1 MVNTFPFYMQADAM
15 DCGPTCLRMIAKYYG
30 KNYPAHFLREKSY
43 IDKMGVS
50 MRGIGEAAE
59 AIGMR
64 SMVVHAPI
72 KETPEQA
79 SLQDIPLPAILHW
92 EQNHF
97 VVLYKID
104 KKHAWIAD
112 PKQDKRKIS
121 IKELEKAWSNPEGNG
136 LAMILEPTPEFE
148 EHKLEAEEVQ
158 GFGLLSFYLKP
169 HRKLFVQLFI
179 GLLVGTFIQLLF
191 PFLTQSLVDIGIETR
206 NLNFIYIVLIG
217 QLVLFLSG
225 TIVRFIQSWIVL
237 HISMRINVRLIADFL
252 LKMMGLPISY
262 FNSKNTGDL
271 LQRIH
276 DHDRIASFLTTS
288 SLGFLLSMLNLLVFG
303 VVLAIYSSKIFLIFL
318 VGSILYLLWILI
330 FMKKR
335 REIDYK
341 EFDQMSDHQDAILEI
356 IHGMPEIKL
365 QGSQQK
371 RRQKWTAIQA
381 KLFRVQMKALSVTQY
396 QDAGALSISQ
406 TKDILI
412 TFVAATQVLNGS
424 ITLGM
429 MLAIQYIIGQLNAP
443 LQQLLGFI
451 RAGQDARISLERLSE
466 VHLSEA
472 EEDPQNPKINIIPE
486 GDIEIK
492 NLDFQY
498 TPIAPEVLKNV
509 NIQIPLGKTTAI
521 VGHSGSGKST
531 LLNLLLG
538 FYKPTKGQIK
548 VGGQDLNSLQMKT
561 WRRACGVVSQEGF
574 LFSDTILNNIAESDD
589 YPDVQK
595 VINAANMAQLGDFLS
610 NMPQGIHTR
619 IGSQGYGLSQG
630 QKQRILIARAI
641 YKDPAFLFL
650 DEATNALDAKNEKL
664 IVDQLNT
671 FLEGRTAIVV
681 AHRLSTVKQADQII
695 VLQDGEVQEV
705 GTHEELV
712 AKKAYYYELI
722 KNQLELSK

>member
-1 MVNTFPFYMQADAM
+1 
-15 DCGPTCLRMIAKYYG
+15 
-30 KNYPAHFLREKSY
+30 
-43 IDKMGVS
+43 
-50 MRGIGEAAE
+50 
-59 AIGMR
+59 
-64 SMVVHAPI
+64 
-72 KETPEQA
+72 
-79 SLQDIPLPAILHW
+79 
-92 EQNHF
+92 
-97 VVLYKID
+97 
-104 KKHAWIAD
+104 
-112 PKQDKRKIS
+112 
-121 IKELEKAWSNPEGNG
+121 
-136 LAMILEPTPEFE
+136 
-148 EHKLEAEEVQ
+148 
-158 GFGLLSFYLKP
+158 
-169 HRKLFVQLFI
+169 
-179 GLLVGTFIQLLF
+179 
-191 PFLTQSLVDIGIETR
+191 
-206 NLNFIYIVLIG
+206 
-217 QLVLFLSG
+217 
-225 TIVRFIQSWIVL
+225 
-237 HISMRINVRLIADFL
+237 
-252 LKMMGLPISY
+252 
-262 FNSKNTGDL
+262 
-271 LQRIH
+271 
-276 DHDRIASFLTTS
+276 
-288 SLGFLLSMLNLLVFG
+288 
-303 VVLAIYSSKIFLIFL
+303 
-318 VGSILYLLWILI
+318 
-330 FMKKR
+330 
-335 REIDYK
+335 
-341 EFDQMSDHQDAILEI
+341 
-356 IHGMPEIKL
+356 
-365 QGSQQK
+365 
-371 RRQKWTAIQA
+371 
-381 KLFRVQMKALSVTQY
+381 
-396 QDAGALSISQ
+396 
-406 TKDILI
+406 
-412 TFVAATQVLNGS
+412 
-424 ITLGM
+424 M